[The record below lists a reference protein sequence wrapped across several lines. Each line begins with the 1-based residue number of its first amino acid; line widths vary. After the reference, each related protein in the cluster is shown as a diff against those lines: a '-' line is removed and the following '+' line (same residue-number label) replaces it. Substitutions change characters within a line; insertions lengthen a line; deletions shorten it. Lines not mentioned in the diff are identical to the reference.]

1 MGPSKKENESGSSE
15 ATPLRRE
22 LVGHIWMDSGQL
34 VLTDPSYLEDLDFD
48 AISELT
54 SLKKRFCLFNE
65 GMAVVFRSGIRSGSY
80 PVYVTRFENG
90 AIAKVEIEM
99 SEQVGR

>member
-1 MGPSKKENESGSSE
+1 MSPSQKTNESGPPE
-15 ATPLRRE
+15 AAPLRRE
-22 LVGHIWMDSGQL
+22 LAGHIWVESGQL

-48 AISELT
+48 TVSELT
-54 SLKKRFCLFNE
+54 SLKKRFCLYNE
-65 GMAVVFRSGIRSGSY
+65 GLAMVFRSGIRSGSY

-99 SEQVGR
+99 AENVER